1 LRIFGIGTDIVDIG
15 RMRRGLGRHGER
27 FARRILAAEEME
39 GFHRAGDAAA
49 YLARRFAAK
58 EAAAKAMGT
67 GFRDGLF
74 LRHIAVTH
82 DPLGRP
88 RLNCSGRAAQWMAEH
103 GIAAS
108 HLSLSDERD
117 HAVALVV
124 LEVRD

>member
-1 LRIFGIGTDIVDIG
+1 MRVFGIGTDIVDIG
-15 RMRRGLGRHGER
+15 RMRRGLQRHGER

-88 RLNCSGRAAQWMAEH
+88 QLSWSGRAAEWMAEH
-103 GIAAS
+103 GITAS
-108 HLSLSDERD
+108 HLSLADERD
-117 HAVALVV
+117 HALAFVV
-124 LEVRD
+124 LEIA